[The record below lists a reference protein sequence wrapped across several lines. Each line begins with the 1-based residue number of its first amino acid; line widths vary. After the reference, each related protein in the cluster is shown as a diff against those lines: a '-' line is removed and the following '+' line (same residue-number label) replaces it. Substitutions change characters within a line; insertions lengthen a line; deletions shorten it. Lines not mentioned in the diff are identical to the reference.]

1 MRLNLNEDDLKNLV
15 NCYLAM
21 GGRMSIMNTD
31 ARQTTNEETTM
42 INSVTC
48 DETGFTVKIGDSI
61 ILDDCGY
68 RTATIVDIDQNSSV
82 VNIDTSETPL
92 LTAEDSDGEQWP
104 CTINNIS
111 N

>member
-1 MRLNLNEDDLKNLV
+1 
-15 NCYLAM
+15 
-21 GGRMSIMNTD
+21 
-31 ARQTTNEETTM
+31 M